1 MSRAE
6 TVFVVDDDDDLRE
19 SMALMLESRG
29 FRVRTFPAAQAFLQ
43 GTSADDAGCLVLDLR
58 MPEMSGLELQEAL
71 LRHGYQLPIL
81 FLSAFA
87 DIPSTV
93 HAIKGGA
100 VDFLEKPVET
110 DVLIQHIRQALA
122 ADRQRRR
129 QRHEEQRIRARFEQL
144 TPRQREVM
152 RLATEGLS
160 NKEIADALG
169 ISSRTVENH
178 RALLMERMEADSLA
192 MLCQM
197 AALCRDAG
205 HDRPA

>member
-1 MSRAE
+1 MSRAA
-6 TVFVVDDDDDLRE
+6 TVFVVDDDDALRE
-19 SMALMLESRG
+19 SLVLMLESRG
-29 FRVRTFPAAQAFLQ
+29 FQVRAFASGQAFLQ
-43 GTSADDAGCLVLDLR
+43 GTTADAAGCLVLDMR
-58 MPEMSGLELQEAL
+58 MPEMSGLELQEAM

-100 VDFLEKPVET
+100 VDFLEKPVEM

-129 QRHEEQRIRARFEQL
+129 QRRAEQQIRSRYEQL
-144 TPRQREVM
+144 TPRQRDVM
-152 RLATEGLS
+152 GLATKGLS
-160 NKEIADALG
+160 NKEIAEALG

-178 RALLMERMEADSLA
+178 RALLMERMEADNLA
-192 MLCQM
+192 VLCQM
-197 AALCRDAG
+197 AALCRG
-205 HDRPA
+205 EGDRAT

>member
-1 MSRAE
+1 MSRAA
-6 TVFVVDDDDDLRE
+6 TVFVVDDDDALRE
-19 SMALMLESRG
+19 SLVLMLESRG
-29 FRVRTFPAAQAFLQ
+29 FQVQAFASGQAFLQ
-43 GTSADDAGCLVLDLR
+43 GTTADAAGCLVLDMR
-58 MPEMSGLELQEAL
+58 MPEMSGLELQEAM

-100 VDFLEKPVET
+100 VDFLEKPVEM

-129 QRHEEQRIRARFEQL
+129 QRRAEQQIRSRYEQL
-144 TPRQREVM
+144 TPRQRDVM
-152 RLATEGLS
+152 GLATKGLS
-160 NKEIADALG
+160 NKEIAEALG

-178 RALLMERMEADSLA
+178 RALLMERMEADNLA
-192 MLCQM
+192 VLCQM
-197 AALCRDAG
+197 AALCRG
-205 HDRPA
+205 EGDRAT

>member
-1 MSRAE
+1 LSRAA
-6 TVFVVDDDDDLRE
+6 TVFVVDDDDALRE
-19 SMALMLESRG
+19 SLVLMLESRG
-29 FRVRTFPAAQAFLQ
+29 FQVQAFASGQAFLQ
-43 GTSADDAGCLVLDLR
+43 GTTADAAGCLVLDMR
-58 MPEMSGLELQEAL
+58 MPEMSGLELQEAM

-129 QRHEEQRIRARFEQL
+129 QRHKEQRIRARFEQL

-160 NKEIADALG
+160 NKEIAETLG

-178 RALLMERMEADSLA
+178 RALLMERMEADNLA
-192 MLCQM
+192 VLCQM

>member
-1 MSRAE
+1 LSRAA
-6 TVFVVDDDDDLRE
+6 TVFVVDDDDALRE
-19 SMALMLESRG
+19 SLVLVLESRG
-29 FRVRTFPAAQAFLQ
+29 FQVRAFASGQAFLQ
-43 GTSADDAGCLVLDLR
+43 GTTADAAGCLVLDMR
-58 MPEMSGLELQEAL
+58 MPEMSGLELQEAM

-100 VDFLEKPVET
+100 VDFLEKPVEM

-129 QRHEEQRIRARFEQL
+129 QRRAEQQIRSRYEQL
-144 TPRQREVM
+144 TPRQRDVM
-152 RLATEGLS
+152 GLATKGLS
-160 NKEIADALG
+160 NKEIAEALG

-178 RALLMERMEADSLA
+178 RALLMERMEADNLA
-192 MLCQM
+192 VLCQM
-197 AALCRDAG
+197 AALCRG
-205 HDRPA
+205 EGDRAT

>member
-1 MSRAE
+1 MSRAA
-6 TVFVVDDDDDLRE
+6 TVFVVDDDDALRE
-19 SMALMLESRG
+19 SLVLMLESRG
-29 FRVRTFPAAQAFLQ
+29 FQVQAFASGQAFLQ
-43 GTSADDAGCLVLDLR
+43 GTTADAAGCLVLDMR
-58 MPEMSGLELQEAL
+58 MPEMSGLELQEAM

-100 VDFLEKPVET
+100 VDFLEKPVEM

-129 QRHEEQRIRARFEQL
+129 QRRAEQQIRSRYEQL
-144 TPRQREVM
+144 TPRQRDVM
-152 RLATEGLS
+152 GLATKGLS
-160 NKEIADALG
+160 NKEIAETLG

-178 RALLMERMEADSLA
+178 RALLMERMEADNLA
-192 MLCQM
+192 VLCQM
-197 AALCRDAG
+197 AALCRG
-205 HDRPA
+205 EGDRAT

>member
-1 MSRAE
+1 M
-6 TVFVVDDDDDLRE
+6 
-19 SMALMLESRG
+19 
-29 FRVRTFPAAQAFLQ
+29 
-43 GTSADDAGCLVLDLR
+43 R
-58 MPEMSGLELQEAL
+58 MPEMSGLELQEAM

-100 VDFLEKPVET
+100 VDFLEKPVEM

-129 QRHEEQRIRARFEQL
+129 QRHDEQQIRSRYEQL
-144 TPRQREVM
+144 TPRQRDVM
-152 RLATEGLS
+152 GLATKGLS
-160 NKEIADALG
+160 NKEIAEALG

-178 RALLMERMEADSLA
+178 RALLMERMEADNLA
-192 MLCQM
+192 VLCQM
-197 AALCRDAG
+197 AALCRG
-205 HDRPA
+205 EGDRAT

>member
-1 MSRAE
+1 LSRAA
-6 TVFVVDDDDDLRE
+6 TVFVVDDDDALRE
-19 SMALMLESRG
+19 SLVLMLESRG
-29 FRVRTFPAAQAFLQ
+29 FQVQAFASGQAFLQ
-43 GTSADDAGCLVLDLR
+43 GTTADAAGCLVLDMR
-58 MPEMSGLELQEAL
+58 MPEMSGLELQEAM

-100 VDFLEKPVET
+100 VDFLEKPVEM

-129 QRHEEQRIRARFEQL
+129 QRRAEQQIRSRYEQL
-144 TPRQREVM
+144 TPRQRDVM
-152 RLATEGLS
+152 GLATKGLS
-160 NKEIADALG
+160 NKEIAEALG

-178 RALLMERMEADSLA
+178 RALLMERMEADNLA
-192 MLCQM
+192 VLCQM
-197 AALCRDAG
+197 AALCRG
-205 HDRPA
+205 EGDRAT